1 MPKRCKTP
9 APIPAPSPPVAAPA
23 LALLTVAE
31 TAARLSLSTR
41 TVARLVSG
49 GTIKGKK
56 YGRSTRI
63 IAASVDAFITSLP
76 DIDGA
81 DALFPERRP

>member
-1 MPKRCKTP
+1 MKRRTKTP
-9 APIPAPSPPVAAPA
+9 APIPTPSPQAAVPP
-23 LALLTVAE
+23 LALLTVAA
-31 TAARLSLSTR
+31 TAARLSMSTR